1 MSGAGEKSLGSLED
15 TKTQHGPWAELA
27 TAWGAEPGLDGCS
40 PKATRLLSCLL
51 PDPGLPRGP
60 HILFSTV
67 SFTLGQT
74 QRPSTRAM
82 PELQVP
88 VGGGAEVIEVP
99 GVSSPALLNVLGNP
113 SIPFLQSVSE
123 QAVLL

>member
-1 MSGAGEKSLGSLED
+1 MAGAGEKSTGSLED
-15 TKTQHGPWAELA
+15 TKTQQGPWAELV
-27 TAWGAEPGLDGCS
+27 TAWEAEPRLDGWS
-40 PKATRLLSCLL
+40 PKATILLSCLL
-51 PDPGLPRGP
+51 LNPGLPRGTP
-60 HILFSTV
+60 ILFSTM
-67 SFTLGQT
+67 SFVLGQT
-74 QRPSTRAM
+74 QRPSTRPV

-99 GVSSPALLNVLGNP
+99 GVSNPALFNVLGNP